1 MAQYWGDFPSS
12 AAEDEIPDVLP
23 AGRYVSVI
31 PNGHG
36 ALTAWIAGP
45 RRCYRTMH
53 PATAHGPVR
62 VTRGHPGK
70 VPEEV
75 WYEPFTE
82 ADLQQENDDIN
93 SYLAEAGIRP
103 RPRGYKWHVLVPDN
117 ISDGKALEDALKE
130 KNLYIDPA
138 EVRKAIVRL
147 YNALLHSHPPK

>member
-53 PATAHGPVR
+53 PATAHGPV
-62 VTRGHPGK
+62 
-70 VPEEV
+70 
-75 WYEPFTE
+75 
-82 ADLQQENDDIN
+82 
-93 SYLAEAGIRP
+93 S
-103 RPRGYKWHVLVPDN
+103 KWHVLVPDN